1 MKSRGSAA
9 TSEVVAIGAVD
20 GGGDLE
26 IVTSI
31 EGRRGASRRF
41 ATARLDRQRRRN
53 GCSLLKSLNLA
64 QT

>member
-31 EGRRGASRRF
+31 EGRRGAHQEDLRPLVSI
-41 ATARLDRQRRRN
+41 ANAAETDAA
-53 GCSLLKSLNLA
+53 C
-64 QT
+64 